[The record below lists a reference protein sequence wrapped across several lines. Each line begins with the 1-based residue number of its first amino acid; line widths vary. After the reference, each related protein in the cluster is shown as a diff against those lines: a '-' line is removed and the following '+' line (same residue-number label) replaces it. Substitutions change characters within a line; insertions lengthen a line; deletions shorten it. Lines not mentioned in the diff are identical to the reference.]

1 MIISQIVAIGQNGEI
16 GKDND
21 LIWKLPNDMKFF
33 KQTTM
38 GHHII
43 MGRKNYE
50 SINMALPGR
59 TSVIITRN
67 PSYKAE
73 GCHVVHSLKDALD
86 LAKSNGEEE
95 AFIIGG
101 GEIYK
106 QSLDIT
112 DRIYLTEVHDKFE
125 ADAFYPAL
133 NKDNWKELKREKHLK
148 DDRHLCDYSFV
159 KLERL
164 KS

>member
-1 MIISQIVAIGQNGEI
+1 MIISQIVAKGQNGEI

-67 PSYKAE
+67 TSFKAKN
-73 GCHVVHSLKDALD
+73 CHVVHSLEEAID
-86 LAKSNGEEE
+86 LAKSNGDDE

-112 DRIYLTEVHDKFE
+112 DKIYLTEVHEKFD
-125 ADAFYPAL
+125 ADAFYPIL
-133 NKDNWKELKREKHLK
+133 DSKNWKELERVDHYK
-148 DDRHLCDYSFV
+148 DDRHPHDYTFV
-159 KLERL
+159 TLEKR
-164 KS
+164 